1 MEEYSYTLD
10 GELPKGYPEPINFAW
25 FPTNETCEEH
35 GLPSWEGYL
44 SLRDAVDRN
53 PQTLAD
59 DDSTLG
65 WQICAVEGIED
76 CVIHV

>member
-1 MEEYSYTLD
+1 
-10 GELPKGYPEPINFAW
+10 
-25 FPTNETCEEH
+25 
-35 GLPSWEGYL
+35 
-44 SLRDAVDRN
+44 LRDAVDRN